1 MTGGFDNFQQKQL
14 SELTKLGVDLM
25 NFFNHLSENLDKEGS
40 GERRR
45 FLASKETPA
54 LPYSKIKEN
63 KI

>member
-25 NFFNHLSENLDKEGS
+25 NFFNHLSENLDNIGS

-45 FLASKETPA
+45 FLASNETPA